1 MMEKMS
7 MGIMTPRALSIS
19 KAKIVLS
26 SAFVVFIVAAVAIF
40 MGFQSEIGTY
50 SDSDTE
56 FQFEPQAEVPA
67 AYPNNSFDRNVG
79 LETDDAMSVSD
90 FGSRLDAV
98 DGRLIAMEQS
108 VLQIKYE
115 LSNYKGTE
123 SEISQSLSSEL
134 HTLKSRI
141 AQLTNADSTLS
152 QSLEQIKIA
161 LQRMQTE
168 EHQDS
173 QSELPV
179 VGLKL
184 LNVSIWD
191 DGAVAIVSLGNR
203 KTALSVGNFFAGLKV
218 EDISVTEQSLTLYEP
233 ATNKLYTLYADAIV
247 YKEVHAQ

>member
-1 MMEKMS
+1 MNKMS

-40 MGFQSEIGTY
+40 MGFQSDIGTY
-50 SDSDTE
+50 SDSNIE

-67 AYPNNSFDRNVG
+67 AYPNNSFDRNADM
-79 LETDDAMSVSD
+79 ETDNAMRVSD

-98 DGRLIAMEQS
+98 DGRLVTMEQS
-108 VLQIKYE
+108 VSQIKSE
-115 LSNYKGTE
+115 LSNYKGIE
-123 SEISQSLSSEL
+123 SETSQSLSSEL
-134 HTLKSRI
+134 HTLESQI
-141 AQLTNADSTLS
+141 AQLTKADSTLS
-152 QSLEQIKIA
+152 QSLEQIKIT

-184 LNVSIWD
+184 LSVSIWD

-218 EDISVTEQSLTLYEP
+218 EDISVAEQSLTLYEP
-233 ATNKLYTLYADAIV
+233 ATNKLYTLYANAIV

>member
-1 MMEKMS
+1 MNKMS
-7 MGIMTPRALSIS
+7 MGIMTSRALPVS

-26 SAFVVFIVAAVAIF
+26 SAFIAFVVVAVAIF
-40 MGFQSEIGTY
+40 IAFQSNTKPY
-50 SDSDTE
+50 SNSGVE
-56 FQFEPQAEVPA
+56 FQFEPQAEMPA
-67 AYPNNSFDRNVG
+67 AYPNNSFDRNAG
-79 LETDDAMSVSD
+79 LGTDDAMSVSD

-98 DGRLIAMEQS
+98 DDRLIAMEQS
-108 VLQIKYE
+108 VSQIKSE
-115 LSNYKGTE
+115 LSNYKGIE
-123 SEISQSLSSEL
+123 SETSQSLSSEL
-134 HTLKSRI
+134 HTLESQI

-184 LNVSIWD
+184 LSVSIWD
-191 DGAVAIVSLGNR
+191 DGALAIVSLGNR

-218 EDISVTEQSLTLYEP
+218 EDISVAEQSLTLYEP